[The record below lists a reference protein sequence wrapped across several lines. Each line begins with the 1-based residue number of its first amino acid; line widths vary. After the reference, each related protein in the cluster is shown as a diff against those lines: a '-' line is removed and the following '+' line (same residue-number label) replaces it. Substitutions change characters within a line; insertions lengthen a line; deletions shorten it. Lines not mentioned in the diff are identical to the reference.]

1 MLVLTRKPGE
11 AIVIGNEIVITVIEA
26 RSGQVRIGID
36 APRHIA
42 VHRHEVYEQVRRE
55 NLAAIA
61 DAKDAAGLIRSRNP
75 DRRRDSG
82 R

>member
-1 MLVLTRKPGE
+1 MLVLTRKKGE
-11 AIVIGNEIVITVIEA
+11 AIVIGNEIVVTVIDA
-26 RSGQVRIGID
+26 RSGQVRVGID

-61 DAKDAAGLIRSRNP
+61 DARDAAGLIRQQRAGGP
-75 DRRRDSG
+75 G
-82 R
+82 